1 MTWSGW
7 PSTTSATGR
16 SDWTWRFW
24 CAPSQ
29 RFSAAVALTDP
40 AGASK
45 VPGLNQFPTR
55 RGGSHQ
61 LLSATLIPTEQSALR
76 VDRKVPA
83 RMISLNKQLRLAAGL
98 GLVGMA
104 LISAVPAAA
113 APSTDCGG
121 VNDTLSFVASS
132 VPLTLTGGTHTGTGE
147 ITLTC

>member
-29 RFSAAVALTDP
+29 RFSAAVAPTDP

-45 VPGLNQFPTR
+45 VPGLNQFPAR
-55 RGGSHQ
+55 RGWSHQ

-83 RMISLNKQLRLAAGL
+83 RMISLNKQLRSGVGL
-98 GLVGMA
+98 GLIGA
-104 LISAVPAAA
+104 LLLSATPAFA
-113 APSTDCGG
+113 D
-121 VNDTLSFVASS
+121 VA
-132 VPLTLTGGTHTGTGE
+132 
-147 ITLTC
+147 

>member
-7 PSTTSATGR
+7 TSTTSATGR

-29 RFSAAVALTDP
+29 RFSPAVAPTDP

-83 RMISLNKQLRLAAGL
+83 RMISLNKQLRWTAGL
-98 GLVGMA
+98 GVLGVGLLA
-104 LISAVPAAA
+104 ATPVLADTASATNCR
-113 APSTDCGG
+113 STGG
-121 VNDTLSFVASS
+121 DVGIRAQTGTLH
-132 VPLTLTGGTHTGTGE
+132 PTGGT
-147 ITLTC
+147 